1 MNRRMRTLLLIL
13 VGFPGIFACR
23 TQRAP
28 GDTLILSTF
37 YPIQLAVR
45 NIAGGVPGVRVEN
58 LTRPNSGCLHDHVLT
73 TDEMLRL
80 EQASI
85 LVINGLG
92 LETFLEPVYGRQS
105 RLRVVN
111 ASRGIEPIVD
121 ARTGVTNAHVWVSVG
136 LAMRQV
142 GNIAEGLAEAD
153 PGRAALY
160 RANASAYLERLR
172 LLQVEMKRA
181 LSIVPRRD
189 LITFHEAFPYF
200 AREFDLRI
208 AGVIEREP
216 GSEPSA
222 GELADTIALVKRTG
236 VRTLF
241 AEPQYSRRASETI
254 ARATGVSVSTLD
266 PVVSGP
272 DRPDAYLDLMRT
284 NLAALKMALE

>member
-1 MNRRMRTLLLIL
+1 MNRRTIFLLSTLI
-13 VGFPGIFACR
+13 GFPFFFACQAEPP
-23 TQRAP
+23 TD
-28 GDTLILSTF
+28 DTLILSTF

-45 NIAGGVPGVRVEN
+45 NIAGGIPGVRVEN
-58 LTRPNSGCLHDHVLT
+58 LTRPASGCLHHHVLT

-80 EQASI
+80 ERASI

-92 LETFLEPVYGRQS
+92 LETFLEPIWSRQAG
-105 RLRVVN
+105 LKVVD

-142 GNIAEGLAEAD
+142 RNIAEGLAACD
-153 PGRAALY
+153 PGHAARY
-160 RANASAYLERLR
+160 RANASAYLKRLR
-172 LLQVEMKRA
+172 LLQDEMASA
-181 LSIVPRRD
+181 LALVPRREI
-189 LITFHEAFPYF
+189 ITFHEAFPYF
-200 AREFDLRI
+200 AREFDLRVV
-208 AGVIEREP
+208 GVIEREP

-222 GELADTIALVKRTG
+222 GELADTIALVKRTR

-254 ARATGVSVSTLD
+254 ARATGTSVATLD

-272 DRPDAYLDLMRT
+272 DRPDAYLELMRT